1 MFWGLNDTFSISL
14 LSILSSIPV
23 PVCLAL
29 MLNEIRSSSFKRTA
43 QTVLY
48 LPHFISLVIVCG
60 LVKTFTQTNGVIN
73 DMIAFCGGTRSNL
86 LSRPSMFYPIYI
98 LSNLWQNMGWDSI
111 IYLAALAAVDQEQY
125 EAARVDG
132 AGRWKQMIYITL
144 PSILPTISMMLI
156 LKLGSILNVG
166 YEKILLLYQPITY
179 EVADVISTYV
189 YRKGLLESDFSY
201 STAVGIF
208 NSVVNLFF
216 LLMSNFLS
224 KRMGQTGLF

>member
-1 MFWGLNDTFSISL
+1 
-14 LSILSSIPV
+14 
-23 PVCLAL
+23 
-29 MLNEIRSSSFKRTA
+29 
-43 QTVLY
+43 
-48 LPHFISLVIVCG
+48 
-60 LVKTFTQTNGVIN
+60 
-73 DMIAFCGGTRSNL
+73 
-86 LSRPSMFYPIYI
+86 
-98 LSNLWQNMGWDSI
+98 
-111 IYLAALAAVDQEQY
+111 
-125 EAARVDG
+125 
-132 AGRWKQMIYITL
+132 
-144 PSILPTISMMLI
+144 MMLI